1 MSLWDK
7 ALQNLQTRLEPQQFK
22 TWIQPIKV
30 LSESAERISLA
41 VPDNFFKSWI
51 EEHFQSEINQAL
63 YQSSGTPIH
72 TEIQVHPEMFQ
83 SEEEVSPGERA
94 INSSALRLNPK
105 YRFENFVIGPSNRFA
120 FAAATAV
127 AQSPAKAYNP
137 LFIYGGV
144 GLGKTHLMQAI
155 AHYAIEHHPGIKVC
169 YISSEQFTNELIEA
183 IQHRSTKAF
192 RERYRNVDILLIDD
206 IQFIGGK
213 ESTQEEFF
221 HTFNALYD
229 AHKQIIISSDRH
241 PKEISTLEERLIS
254 RFGWG
259 LITDIQPPDL
269 ETRIAILRKKLEH
282 EQVKVE
288 EDVILFI
295 AENIKTNIR
304 ELEGALVRV
313 IAFSII
319 ERRPVTLEFAK
330 EVLKD
335 MVTSVKKK
343 VTIDDILREV
353 SEFFGI
359 TVQDIKAKKRSRT
372 YLLPRQVAIYLAR
385 ELTEMSLPELGLAFG
400 GKDHTTILHSYN
412 KIKKAIKEDKELART
427 LEEIQKRLE
436 R

>member
-1 MSLWDK
+1 MWDK
-7 ALQNLQTRLEPQQFK
+7 ILEYLQQEIPEQSFK
-22 TWIQPIKV
+22 TWFAPLKV
-30 LSESAERISLA
+30 ISETQSSIHIA
-41 VPDNFFKSWI
+41 VPDNFFRSWI
-51 EEHFQSEINQAL
+51 TEHFQSNLRSAILKSGMEDIEISFVVAPEVFKSSESETIIRQASQQL
-63 YQSSGTPIH
+63 
-72 TEIQVHPEMFQ
+72 
-83 SEEEVSPGERA
+83 
-94 INSSALRLNPK
+94 NLRLNPK
-105 YRFENFVIGPSNRFA
+105 YTFENFVIGPSNRFA
-120 FAAATAV
+120 HAAAMAV
-127 AQSPAKAYNP
+127 AQNPARAYNP

-155 AHYAIEHHPGIKVC
+155 AHYALKHHPNTRVC
-169 YISSEQFTNELIEA
+169 YISSEQFTNELIDA
-183 IQHRSTKAF
+183 IQHRSTKTF
-192 RERYRNVDILLIDD
+192 REKYRNVDILLIDD

-269 ETRIAILRKKLEH
+269 ETRVAILKKKLEH
-282 EQVKVE
+282 EQTQVDE
-288 EDVILFI
+288 EVLMFI

-319 ERRPVTLEFAK
+319 EKKPITLEFAQ

-335 MVTSVKKK
+335 MVVSVRKKLSL
-343 VTIDDILREV
+343 DDILREV
-353 SEFFGI
+353 AEEFGVTI
-359 TVQDIKAKKRSRT
+359 ADIKAKKRSKT
-372 YLLPRQVAIYLAR
+372 YIIPRQVAIYLAR
-385 ELTEMSLPELGLAFG
+385 ELTEMSLPELGIAFG

-412 KIKKAIKEDKELART
+412 KIKKLVGQDKELST
-427 LEEIQKRLE
+427 TIE
-436 R
+436 RIMTKLNK